1 MRIKCPR
8 CGSTAQVECIY
19 LDTRSET
26 QKTDDYAC
34 RCGCVFSVTYEV
46 CSVDIQD
53 EGE

>member
-1 MRIKCPR
+1 MRIKCPK

-46 CSVDIQD
+46 CSVDIQN